1 MALTLEQAERM
12 LQAAKSKAL
21 QMGVRVA
28 IAVVDA
34 RGDLWA
40 MVRLD
45 GSRWTTSEVC
55 QGKAFASATFGRPS
69 GELAERANSPVLRAV
84 SMMQGGRII
93 PAQGA
98 VPIIQGGEVIGGIG
112 VSGAASHEDE
122 EIARAGLDALS

>member
-1 MALTLEQAERM
+1 MPMTTGQAETA
-12 LQAAKSKAL
+12 LQAAKAKAL
-21 QMGVRVA
+21 EMGVKVA

-40 MVRLD
+40 MVRMD

-55 QGKAFASATFGRPS
+55 RGKAFASATFGRPS
-69 GELAERANSPVLRAV
+69 GELAERADSPVFRAV

-98 VPIIQGGEVIGGIG
+98 VPIMQDGEVVGAIG

-122 EIARAGLDALS
+122 EIASAGVAAR